1 MNEPPIKNEQQAKHE
16 MQGRNDPAGL
26 RADAAGMAETHRTL
40 YEAHVELC
48 QHYSSL
54 VFQGRI
60 ATVTLTIIAVAI
72 ALGLVPG
79 GGSAPSGMG
88 RGLLAYA
95 AAWLVSL
102 LYAVEVGYVKRFFQ
116 VVAAGRQIERELGVA
131 YYFTKYDQPEGVP
144 LRMIYILAV
153 VALLA
158 ASALELWGKI
168 SLFDMLG
175 RVLAILLPA
184 ILPFIP
190 LVASVRRARAVYAQ
204 YLDVG
209 RAA

>member
-1 MNEPPIKNEQQAKHE
+1 MNEK
-16 MQGRNDPAGL
+16 QGENDPARPPAEPAD
-26 RADAAGMAETHRTL
+26 RAENRRMLYETH
-40 YEAHVELC
+40 VDLC

-60 ATVTLTIIAVAI
+60 ATITLTIIAVAI

-79 GGSAPSGMG
+79 GGTAPSGTG

-95 AAWLVSL
+95 AAWLVAL

-116 VVAAGRQIERELGVA
+116 VVAAGRQIERELGVS
-131 YYFTKYDQPEGVP
+131 YYFSKYDRPEGVP

-158 ASALELWGKI
+158 ASALGLWVKI
-168 SLFDMLG
+168 S
-175 RVLAILLPA
+175 AIAMPLRGLIIGGPA

-190 LVASVRRARAVYAQ
+190 LAMSVQRARDIYAQ
-204 YLDVG
+204 YLEA
-209 RAA
+209 RAAA